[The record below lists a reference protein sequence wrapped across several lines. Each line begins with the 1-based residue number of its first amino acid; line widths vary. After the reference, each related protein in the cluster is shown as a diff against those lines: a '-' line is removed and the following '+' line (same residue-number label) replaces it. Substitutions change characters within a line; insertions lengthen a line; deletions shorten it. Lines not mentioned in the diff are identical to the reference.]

1 MNAVLVF
8 DADNTLWD
16 TNAVFHRAQLDLLRV
31 FIKAGYISDEESQFE
46 ILKTVDRELSRQL
59 GCFEYDFGLLSA
71 AMAHHCSGAS
81 TIEEAVSRALDRGS
95 ENLDSGLIALIEEG
109 YHTFQMGLRRI
120 PALYPDTASVLSSIR
135 ASHSPDVHLVTLL
148 FSEGNPAR
156 LEHILQ
162 AHEVRERSLFDEII
176 IGTKSVEAFKAT
188 KLAGL
193 KYLPERH
200 DHAETLFVMI
210 GDSLLRDI
218 KYGNQAGFVTIYKPA
233 NFLGQETPREKEEQP
248 DIVIRS
254 LSELPPILKDMGI
267 PVNLRAVSW

>member
-1 MNAVLVF
+1 LDAVLVF

-16 TNAVFHRAQLDLLRV
+16 TNAVFRRAQLDLLRV
-31 FIKAGYISDEESQFE
+31 FVKAGYISDEASQFE
-46 ILKTVDRELSRQL
+46 ILRTVDRKLSSQL

-71 AMAHHCSGAS
+71 ALAHHCSGAS
-81 TIEEAVSRALDRGS
+81 TIEEAVSRAIDRRS
-95 ENLDSGLIALIEEG
+95 ENLDSGLIALVDEG
-109 YHTFQMGLRRI
+109 YRTFQVGLRRV
-120 PALYPDTASVLSSIR
+120 PTLYPDAASVLSSIR
-135 ASHSPDVHLVTLL
+135 AARSPDIHIVTIL

-162 AHEVRERSLFDEII
+162 AHEIRERSLFDEII
-176 IGTKSVEAFKAT
+176 LGTKSVEAFEAA

-193 KYLPERH
+193 KHLPEGR
-200 DHAETLFVMI
+200 DHAEPLFVMT

-233 NFLGQETPREKEEQP
+233 SFLGRETPREKDERP

-254 LSELPPILKDMGI
+254 LSELPSILKDMGV
-267 PVNLRAVSW
+267 PVNPLFE